1 MKTFGDYELQPASL
15 IAGLLGFN
23 IGVEFGQVA
32 VIGLAF
38 LATFYVRKEEVYR
51 KWVVVPGS
59 SVIALMG
66 VYWTIERVFF

>member
-1 MKTFGDYELQPASL
+1 
-15 IAGLLGFN
+15 
-23 IGVEFGQVA
+23 
-32 VIGLAF
+32 LAF